1 MIFSAYLQTANTLAW
16 LAPRVIVT
24 KLVSDYLTGLLPWP
38 GVCPLSQLCLACLT
52 GNLWGIC
59 PVLLQK
65 QFHTSLLFC
74 FSPMHVVAPFSFSV
88 FWFFT
93 PITTLQVWVMEACQA
108 KKRPG
113 SSVFVKQFGVEWP
126 FTLAFRSGLHWAGWH
141 RRKAPFRALCLHM
154 LVIHG
159 CITMGTA
166 GWELR
171 TQWKIITINKSR
183 SWTGGTSE
191 KSCRF
196 HRSFSLKLLKLR
208 SSCTSVKVRS

>member
-65 QFHTSLLFC
+65 RFHTSLLFC

-113 SSVFVKQFGVEWP
+113 SSVFVKQFGW
-126 FTLAFRSGLHWAGWH
+126 SGLLLWHSGAGSTKPAGTGERPH
-141 RRKAPFRALCLHM
+141 SERSVCTCLSF
-154 LVIHG
+154 
-159 CITMGTA
+159 MGA
-166 GWELR
+166 SPWELQGGSSELGER
-171 TQWKIITINKSR
+171 LSQSINQGPEQEVHQKNHVD
-183 SWTGGTSE
+183 
-191 KSCRF
+191 F
-196 HRSFSLKLLKLR
+196 IDP
-208 SSCTSVKVRS
+208 SV

>member
-1 MIFSAYLQTANTLAW
+1 
-16 LAPRVIVT
+16 
-24 KLVSDYLTGLLPWP
+24 
-38 GVCPLSQLCLACLT
+38 
-52 GNLWGIC
+52 
-59 PVLLQK
+59 
-65 QFHTSLLFC
+65 
-74 FSPMHVVAPFSFSV
+74 MHVVAPFSFSV

-196 HRSFSLKLLKLR
+196 HRSFSLKPLKLR
-208 SSCTSVKVRS
+208 SSCTSVKVRSFFSLQALSVVTGFFAVVFLKQRHLLRHNLAPLWCQWSQAVYWAEDQAQ